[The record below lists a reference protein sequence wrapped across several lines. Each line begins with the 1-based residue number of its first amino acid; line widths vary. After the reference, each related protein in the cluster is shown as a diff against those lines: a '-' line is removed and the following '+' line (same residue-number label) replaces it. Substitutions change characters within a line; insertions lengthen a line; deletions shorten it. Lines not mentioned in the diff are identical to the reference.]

1 MTSAVTKRPDSQ
13 LAPRRLRKAVLFLHL
28 CIGLV
33 LGLYFS
39 LLGLTGSALIF
50 KSELH
55 RFFKPSLY
63 YVVPPENSSRLSL
76 DKLAQV
82 YKDNHPD
89 ISIASLGL
97 PVAARDVLIVGYRA
111 PEPGQKKGQSMQA
124 LIDPYTGKV
133 ITEQLSGGWFFR
145 TLHNLHA
152 KLLLDD
158 LGEDFHRYAVLAIFV
173 LLLSGVWLWWSSITG
188 LVEPP
193 RMSKVLSQ
201 FKQKVTVKLNGSFNR
216 KVFDIHNVV
225 GFFAAGILFVL
236 ALTASS
242 DLWHEQALAVVGGLT
257 GGPVA
262 AEWKGVQGKQSE
274 GKDMASSY
282 DAMLAAANH
291 ALPNMVAVAITDKL
305 GVRMISPGEPYV
317 VPRCITVFFNKS
329 DARLLRVEDPAKL
342 PLGQQIMAWLLPIHF
357 GQWGP
362 GISYYFVKAV
372 WFVAGLCPGILF
384 GSGVMMVMLKRGA
397 KRNSGLQR
405 NLGLDQSS
413 F

>member
-1 MTSAVTKRPDSQ
+1 
-13 LAPRRLRKAVLFLHL
+13 
-28 CIGLV
+28 
-33 LGLYFS
+33 
-39 LLGLTGSALIF
+39 
-50 KSELH
+50 
-55 RFFKPSLY
+55 
-63 YVVPPENSSRLSL
+63 
-76 DKLAQV
+76 
-82 YKDNHPD
+82 
-89 ISIASLGL
+89 
-97 PVAARDVLIVGYRA
+97 
-111 PEPGQKKGQSMQA
+111 MQA

-158 LGEDFHRYAVLAIFV
+158 LGEDIHRYGVLAIFA

-188 LVEPP
+188 LVEPLK
-193 RMSKVLSQ
+193 MSKVLSQ

-242 DLWHEQALAVVGGLT
+242 DLWHEQAVAIVAGLT
-257 GGPVA
+257 GGPVE
-262 AEWKGVQGKQSE
+262 AERKGAQGKQSE
-274 GKDMASSY
+274 GKDMAPSY

-305 GVRMISPGEPYV
+305 GVRMIGPGEPYV

-413 F
+413 L

>member
-1 MTSAVTKRPDSQ
+1 MTSAVTKRPDSR
-13 LAPRRLRKAVLFLHL
+13 LASRRLRKAVLFLHL

-82 YKDNHPD
+82 FKDNHPD

-97 PVAARDVLIVGYRA
+97 PVVASDVLIVGYRA

-158 LGEDFHRYAVLAIFV
+158 LGEDIHRYGVLAIFA
-173 LLLSGVWLWWSSITG
+173 LLLSGFLLGPKIKIKFDGT
-188 LVEPP
+188 
-193 RMSKVLSQ
+193 
-201 FKQKVTVKLNGSFNR
+201 FNR
-216 KVFDIHNVV
+216 KIFDVHNVV
-225 GFFAAGILFVL
+225 GFFAGGVLFVL

-242 DLWHEQALAVVGGLT
+242 DLWHEQALAIVGGLT
-257 GGPVA
+257 GGP
-262 AEWKGVQGKQSE
+262 AEAEKKAVEANKKGPPP
-274 GKDMASSY
+274 SY
-282 DAMLAAANH
+282 DAMLATARS
-291 ALPNMVAVAITDKL
+291 ALPNMVAVAITDKF
-305 GVRMISPGEPYV
+305 GVRMVSPEDSYVVPYV
-317 VPRCITVFFNKS
+317 VPRCVTVFFNKS
-329 DARLLRVEDPAKL
+329 DARLLRVEDPVKL

-362 GISYYFVKAV
+362 GISYYFVKAI
-372 WFVAGLCPGILF
+372 WFVAGLCPSILF
-384 GSGVMMVMLKRGA
+384 GSAVMMFLLKHGS
-397 KRNSGLQR
+397 KRNSGLER